1 VRSATAWAIL
11 GGVVLLAAFGGD
23 ARGELTPSGYEV
35 VTITLASSARAA
47 PAEPPA
53 GPSAN
58 PAGDV
63 AFVTSEGGKDTLFLR
78 YAMGVT
84 TAIVAAGDPLAGSTI
99 ARLVLMPTSL
109 DLYRQILFYAVLA
122 DGRAGLFR
130 ASPPPAPFIVSPA
143 WGYRDR
149 PISFHLTG
157 DGFTPGIEVRFGET
171 LAGFVTVISRSELTG
186 LLPAGA
192 GAGFVDVTTARAG
205 GAQRSLPAAFEFRD
219 PPTSGCRGFW
229 PDHRAPAVD
238 VSSMSG
244 DWWILWAAVV
254 AYRLGGVRRRSR

>member
-1 VRSATAWAIL
+1 VA
-11 GGVVLLAAFGGD
+11 LLAAFGGT
-23 ARGELTPSGYEV
+23 ARGDVTPSGYDV
-35 VTITLASSARAA
+35 VTIILAPSAAAA

-53 GPSAN
+53 GPSMN

-63 AFVTSEGGKDTLFLR
+63 AFVASANGNDTLFLR
-78 YAMGVT
+78 YAMGIT
-84 TAIVAAGDPLAGSTI
+84 TPITTAGDPLAGGTI

-171 LAGFVTVISRSELTG
+171 PAGFVTVISRSELTG

-192 GAGFVDVTTARAG
+192 GAGFVDVTTARPG
-205 GAQRSLPAAFEFRD
+205 GGQRSLPAAFEFRE

-229 PDHRAPAVD
+229 PDHRGPAVD
-238 VSSMSG
+238 LSSMSG
-244 DWWILWAAVV
+244 DWWILWATVL
-254 AYRLGGVRRRSR
+254 AYRLGGGRRRSR